1 MTENNIYLYFTLT
14 LYLSFLIICGLL
26 SKKKNVTI
34 DDYFLSGR
42 NLSPM
47 LFLFIATATSFSG
60 AAFLMNPAIIF
71 RDGFQ
76 SSYISFAVIIIPLTG
91 VLFLKRQWM
100 LSNKFNYTTPGEMFY
115 AYFKSKTLKI
125 LIVII
130 GLSFSIPFLGIQL
143 LASGKILSFLSGGE
157 LNANYVSIVMGFIL
171 LLYVSTGGLRSIA
184 YADILNCFLFWLGV
198 LSLGLVVLNLTGGW
212 NEFNDGLGELAITEG
227 TKWNKTPNG
236 NYSALF
242 AIPDIVQIT
251 NGIPRENPVGGIWT
265 VTMIFTYV
273 MTFMGIQASPAF
285 SIIAFSSRAPKIF
298 VTQQI
303 LVSSFIMGIIFFIS
317 FIIIGMGSHLLGA
330 NPILN
335 DLEIVKQD
343 LLPDLIGKFNE
354 GSLMLYL
361 INIFANTSPIILSI
375 FAVVAI
381 SATQSS
387 GAIFIFSGA
396 TMLTK
401 DILNIES
408 KNDKFKKKISQI
420 FSIFIVLLTL
430 TIIFFEKNIFIA
442 LGGLSVAFSF
452 QLIIPLLAICY
463 IPWFTK
469 TGIIFGLIAGLLVTI
484 ITGSLGQNLFADFLP
499 WGIWPLT
506 IYSAFWG
513 MIFNLIISIS
523 ISIFTQKKDELD
535 HKTKFHN
542 FLNSNLIE
550 NNFNKKLKI
559 IFSFLIFGIW
569 IFFALG
575 PGSIIGNDIFGS
587 PNNKSTWIFDIPS
600 IWAWQTFFWVLG
612 IFALWNLAMNI
623 NNNKRFNENN

>member
-1 MTENNIYLYFTLT
+1 
-14 LYLSFLIICGLL
+14 
-26 SKKKNVTI
+26 
-34 DDYFLSGR
+34 
-42 NLSPM
+42 M

-484 ITGSLGQNLFADFLP
+484 ITGSLGQKLFADFLP

-623 NNNKRFNENN
+623 NNNKKFNENN

>member
-513 MIFNLIISIS
+513 MIFNLTISIS

-600 IWAWQTFFWVLG
+600 IWAWQTFFWLLG

-623 NNNKRFNENN
+623 NNNKKFNENN

>member
-317 FIIIGMGSHLLGA
+317 FTIIGMGSHLLGA

-387 GAIFIFSGA
+387 G
-396 TMLTK
+396 
-401 DILNIES
+401 
-408 KNDKFKKKISQI
+408 
-420 FSIFIVLLTL
+420 
-430 TIIFFEKNIFIA
+430 
-442 LGGLSVAFSF
+442 
-452 QLIIPLLAICY
+452 
-463 IPWFTK
+463 
-469 TGIIFGLIAGLLVTI
+469 
-484 ITGSLGQNLFADFLP
+484 
-499 WGIWPLT
+499 
-506 IYSAFWG
+506 
-513 MIFNLIISIS
+513 
-523 ISIFTQKKDELD
+523 
-535 HKTKFHN
+535 
-542 FLNSNLIE
+542 
-550 NNFNKKLKI
+550 
-559 IFSFLIFGIW
+559 
-569 IFFALG
+569 
-575 PGSIIGNDIFGS
+575 
-587 PNNKSTWIFDIPS
+587 
-600 IWAWQTFFWVLG
+600 
-612 IFALWNLAMNI
+612 
-623 NNNKRFNENN
+623 